1 MTNTTVP
8 YLFVDSKT
16 LAKRLILLASIAS
29 ASSACGVKIG
39 QGVVI
44 GTTSFLE
51 EANKGAF
58 TSDFQ
63 DYRKTKETISE
74 EDRSKLSVRLAE
86 VD

>member
-1 MTNTTVP
+1 MTNNTLP
-8 YLFVDSKT
+8 YLSVDSKT

-29 ASSACGVKIG
+29 ATSACGVKIG

-58 TSDFQ
+58 TSQFQ
-63 DYRKTKETISE
+63 EYKKANQEVGP
-74 EDRSKLSVRLAE
+74 KLSVRLEE
-86 VD
+86 VKQ

>member
-1 MTNTTVP
+1 MNNNTLSYSPVN
-8 YLFVDSKT
+8 SKT

-29 ASSACGVKIG
+29 ATSGCGVKIG

-51 EANKGAF
+51 EANKGNF
-58 TSDFQ
+58 TSDFNE
-63 DYRKTKETISE
+63 YKKVKEELSE
-74 EDRSKLSVRLAE
+74 SDRNKLSVRLAE

>member
-1 MTNTTVP
+1 MNNNTLSYPCVN
-8 YLFVDSKT
+8 SKT

-44 GTTSFLE
+44 GTTSFLK

-63 DYRKTKETISE
+63 EYKKTKETISE
-74 EDRSKLSVRLAE
+74 EDRNKLSVRLAE